1 MGGIGITRVY
11 PQPLIAVRH
20 RDGEFWLKG
29 ASPEFLDSLAS
40 SSPDP

>member
-1 MGGIGITRVY
+1 VY